1 MHGPVAKLNPCMSKV
16 TAMNSTSYAIKVV
29 LIDEMTL
36 QSMRFNDMLG
46 RIDQMKATGRY
57 RNVHINQSGVFAE
70 MIA

>member
-1 MHGPVAKLNPCMSKV
+1 
-16 TAMNSTSYAIKVV
+16 MNSTSYALKVV
-29 LIDEMTL
+29 LIDKMTL

-57 RNVHINQSGVFAE
+57 RNVYIDQIGVHAE

>member
-1 MHGPVAKLNPCMSKV
+1 
-16 TAMNSTSYAIKVV
+16 MNSTSHAIKVV